1 VGAGPPTEAPDPLA
15 AAAEREARTLR
26 HDHIGTEHLLLG
38 VLAQAGGVGARALG
52 ALGLTLGDA
61 RAQVMRIVGLPA
73 GPSPPALPLT
83 PAARDALAGGLREA
97 IELGRTEPAPEHVL
111 LALLRERDGVAVR
124 VLLGAGVDPR
134 RLREEVR
141 TLAAEPGP
149 GPAPGAEPPG
159 APGVG
164 AVDVA
169 AAASDRLLGGYALL
183 GVLAAGGPAADLLRA
198 RGIDEAAVAEL
209 LRGG

>member
-1 VGAGPPTEAPDPLA
+1 
-15 AAAEREARTLR
+15 
-26 HDHIGTEHLLLG
+26 
-38 VLAQAGGVGARALG
+38 
-52 ALGLTLGDA
+52 
-61 RAQVMRIVGLPA
+61 M
-73 GPSPPALPLT
+73 PLT
-83 PAARDALAGGLREA
+83 PPARDALAGALREA
-97 IELGRTEPAPEHVL
+97 IELGETEVAPEHVL

-141 TLAAEPGP
+141 SLAAESPP
-149 GPAPGAEPPG
+149 REPPAAAPG
-159 APGVG
+159 G

-169 AAASDRLLGGYALL
+169 TAAADRLLGGYALL

-198 RGIDEAAVAEL
+198 RGVDEAAVAEL

>member
-1 VGAGPPTEAPDPLA
+1 LPDRFSDA
-15 AAAEREARTLR
+15 ATAAVSSAEEEARTLR

-38 VLAQAGGVGARALG
+38 VLAQENEVGARALATMG
-52 ALGLTLGDA
+52 VTLGEA
-61 RAQVMRIVGLPA
+61 RAQVMRIVGLPD
-73 GPSPPALPLT
+73 GPSPPDLPTT
-83 PAARDALAGGLREA
+83 PPARDALAGALREA
-97 IELGRTEPAPEHVL
+97 IELGRTTPGPEHVL

-141 TLAAEPGP
+141 TRADAPGL
-149 GPAPGAEPPG
+149 PAPASAGG
-159 APGVG
+159 
-164 AVDVA
+164 VDVA
-169 AAASDRLLGGYALL
+169 DAASDRLLGGYALL

-198 RGIDEAAVAEL
+198 RGVDEAAVAEL

>member
-1 VGAGPPTEAPDPLA
+1 MAEQRSDATGALL

-38 VLAQAGGVGARALG
+38 VLAQTGEVGAQALG
-52 ALGLTLGDA
+52 ALGVTLGDA
-61 RAQVMRIVGLPA
+61 RAQVMRIVGLPD
-73 GPSPPALPLT
+73 GPSPPQLPIT
-83 PAARDALAGGLREA
+83 PPARHALAGALREA
-97 IELGRTEPAPEHVL
+97 IELGRTTPGPEHVL

-141 TLAAEPGP
+141 TRADAPAL
-149 GPAPGAEPPG
+149 PAPASAGG
-159 APGVG
+159 
-164 AVDVA
+164 VDVA
-169 AAASDRLLGGYALL
+169 DAASDRLLGGYALL

-198 RGIDEAAVAEL
+198 RGVDEAAVAEL

>member
-1 VGAGPPTEAPDPLA
+1 MAEQRSDATGALL

-38 VLAQAGGVGARALG
+38 VLAQTGEVGAQALG
-52 ALGLTLGDA
+52 ALGVTLGEA
-61 RAQVMRIVGLPA
+61 RAQVMRIVGLPD
-73 GPSPPALPLT
+73 GPSPPQLPIT
-83 PAARDALAGGLREA
+83 PPARHALAGALREA
-97 IELGRTEPAPEHVL
+97 IELGRTTPGPEHVL

-141 TLAAEPGP
+141 TRADAPAL
-149 GPAPGAEPPG
+149 PAPASAGG
-159 APGVG
+159 
-164 AVDVA
+164 VDVA
-169 AAASDRLLGGYALL
+169 DAASDRLLGGYALL

-198 RGIDEAAVAEL
+198 RGVDEAAVAEL